1 MLGLLHDLPSMQL
14 FLRNMHVML
23 AALAELKQG
32 LRGAELVQLAPG
44 EVHVQQSS
52 WVLLKGTLRI
62 TGHAAFVPA
71 GMPGLVSR
79 SNMRRLTWAISAGQ
93 VKFCLF
99 PLY

>member
-1 MLGLLHDLPSMQL
+1 MQVY
-14 FLRNMHVML
+14 LRLVHVL

-71 GMPGLVSR
+71 GMPGVV
-79 SNMRRLTWAISAGQ
+79 TISTQ
-93 VKFCLF
+93 HETPCMWHCL
-99 PLY
+99 LYN